1 MQSIDSVSNPKCA
14 EWLEEKSTKS
24 LETSVFYSR
33 SIRNVLGDSP
43 DNFLNLPAEK
53 KQELLSSYIKQ
64 EKGKV
69 SGATLRSRLATVR
82 SFSEWNMVEGVN
94 WKRLISM
101 SPERN
106 TAADDRPPSVE
117 EVRKLL
123 SVCGAREKAAV
134 MILTTSGCRIGAL
147 PCLRLEDLED
157 IEIVLDN
164 GTKVSLAKLRI
175 YAHTK
180 HSYTTF
186 ITSEALGVLREYLK
200 SRELAGEILTPKS
213 FLLRNDF
220 NRTATL
226 IPARKQDSISSPKP
240 VHVATLRNL
249 LWKLWILSG
258 TRDSAS
264 VGTNAR
270 WEFSTAHGFRKFFKT
285 RLENSG
291 MRTLMIEFCMGHATG
306 LQGSYFKPSSQE
318 LAKEYAK
325 HANALAISE
334 AIHLQVKLETQEA
347 DFREQ
352 FQMLRADIAD
362 LRTQAMLGKLQQV
375 SSSSSQPITVPS

>member
-134 MILTTSGCRIGAL
+134 MILTT
-147 PCLRLEDLED
+147 
-157 IEIVLDN
+157 
-164 GTKVSLAKLRI
+164 
-175 YAHTK
+175 
-180 HSYTTF
+180 
-186 ITSEALGVLREYLK
+186 
-200 SRELAGEILTPKS
+200 
-213 FLLRNDF
+213 
-220 NRTATL
+220 
-226 IPARKQDSISSPKP
+226 
-240 VHVATLRNL
+240 
-249 LWKLWILSG
+249 
-258 TRDSAS
+258 
-264 VGTNAR
+264 
-270 WEFSTAHGFRKFFKT
+270 
-285 RLENSG
+285 
-291 MRTLMIEFCMGHATG
+291 
-306 LQGSYFKPSSQE
+306 
-318 LAKEYAK
+318 
-325 HANALAISE
+325 
-334 AIHLQVKLETQEA
+334 
-347 DFREQ
+347 
-352 FQMLRADIAD
+352 
-362 LRTQAMLGKLQQV
+362 
-375 SSSSSQPITVPS
+375 